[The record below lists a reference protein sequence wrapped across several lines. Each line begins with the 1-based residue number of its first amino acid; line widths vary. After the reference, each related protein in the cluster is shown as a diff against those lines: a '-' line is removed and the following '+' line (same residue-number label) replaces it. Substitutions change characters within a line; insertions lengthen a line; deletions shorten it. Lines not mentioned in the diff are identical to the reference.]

1 MYDILSIESFR
12 LDPVSDNI
20 IVRAILE
27 NISYIAGS
35 QTYLDPPEYAPSLC
49 ETTISTDGLP
59 MTTELRNNE
68 EYLEEIVNRHNLLA
82 NQDWR
87 PVYED
92 YSYVDED

>member
-12 LDPVSDNI
+12 LDPVTDNI

-35 QTYLDPPEYAPSLC
+35 QTYLDPPEYAPRLC
-49 ETTISTDGLP
+49 ETVIST
-59 MTTELRNNE
+59 NNLDHSVQLKDNQ

-82 NQDWR
+82 NQDWE

-92 YSYVDED
+92 YSYVDDN